1 MIRLFRGLNPLTLVV
16 LVIIA
21 GILRI
26 GILLNPPA
34 KLEFSILEP
43 YTAVLVNIPV
53 ANLFSPRDNILIA
66 LVIVLIQAVLFNT
79 IINKYNLLGK
89 PSFLPALMFVTASS
103 VLVHFLVL
111 SPVLICNFL
120 IIWMLDKFLSISR
133 QESAQANMFDLGMMI
148 ATGSLIYFPFAF
160 MMILL
165 WICLMIFRP
174 FEWREWIAG
183 IIGFSTVYFFIGVAY
198 YWTDSLSKLE
208 NFKVPLATAFPQM
221 FQINIYDYVAI
232 IPVLVILLLS
242 VISLQQ
248 KLYRSYVHIRKA
260 YLMLFFIFI
269 FSILS
274 FFILAKHPIY
284 HFLLAIPA
292 ASVFMGFYFT
302 SATKAWFYESLY
314 LILVGFIVYFQF
326 I

>member
-1 MIRLFRGLNPLTLVV
+1 
-16 LVIIA
+16 
-21 GILRI
+21 
-26 GILLNPPA
+26 
-34 KLEFSILEP
+34 
-43 YTAVLVNIPV
+43 
-53 ANLFSPRDNILIA
+53 
-66 LVIVLIQAVLFNT
+66 
-79 IINKYNLLGK
+79 
-89 PSFLPALMFVTASS
+89 
-103 VLVHFLVL
+103 
-111 SPVLICNFL
+111 
-120 IIWMLDKFLSISR
+120 
-133 QESAQANMFDLGMMI
+133 
-148 ATGSLIYFPFAF
+148 
-160 MMILL
+160 
-165 WICLMIFRP
+165 
-174 FEWREWIAG
+174 
-183 IIGFSTVYFFIGVAY
+183 
-198 YWTDSLSKLE
+198 SLSKLE